1 MHVQIDQVVHLDGI
15 PVFYRKASVE
25 PLPVTSPASPALSV
39 ILPTYNRA
47 AFLPQAFSSI
57 DGQTFRDWELVVVDD
72 GSTDGTRGIIE
83 SLPSPLGDR
92 LRYVYQPNGGAYA
105 ARNTGLDHARGELIA
120 FFDSDD
126 EWLPYHLQDCW
137 DALQRHADVHWVYG
151 ASRLVDDATGA
162 ELAPNSFYVDGRPR
176 PFRRLR
182 THHRGALHVFD
193 EPDLISRILGGAGLY
208 AGLQNSVIRR
218 GVFDRLR
225 FHSEARNEA
234 EDQVFLIRA
243 LFAGFRLAYF
253 DRVHHVYHVHA
264 ANSSASARGLSMQR
278 QARIYEDLI
287 RGFEELP
294 SLVPLTASQ
303 RRALNNKLARE
314 YFWHLGYA
322 TYWKAGRR
330 REAVRAYEQA
340 LKLAPLRL
348 AYWKSYFAARLRMLL
363 PETSAR

>member
-1 MHVQIDQVVHLDGI
+1 M
-15 PVFYRKASVE
+15 
-25 PLPVTSPASPALSV
+25 TSPASPAVSI

-47 AFLPQAFSSI
+47 AFLPQAFASI
-57 DGQTFRDWELVVVDD
+57 DAQSFRDWELVVVDD
-72 GSTDGTRGIIE
+72 GSTDDTRGIIE
-83 SLPSPLGDR
+83 SLPLSLRDR

-126 EWLPYHLQDCW
+126 EWLPHHLRDCRE
-137 DALQRHADVHWVYG
+137 ALQRNPDVHWVYA

-162 ELAPNSFYVDGRPR
+162 ELASSSFYVNGQPR

-182 THHRGALHVFD
+182 TRQRGELHVFD
-193 EPDLISRILGGAGLY
+193 EPDLISRILEGAGLY
-208 AGLQNSVIRR
+208 AGLQNSLIRR
-218 GVFDRLR
+218 GVFERLR

-243 LFAGFRLAYF
+243 LSAGCTLAYF

-264 ANSSASARGLSMQR
+264 ANSSASARGMSVEK

-294 SLVPLTASQ
+294 SFVPLTARQ
-303 RRALNNKLARE
+303 RRALKDKLARE

-322 TYWKAGRR
+322 TYWQAGRYSD
-330 REAVRAYEQA
+330 AFRAYGHA
-340 LKLAPLRL
+340 IRL
-348 AYWKSYFAARLRMLL
+348 SPHRPSFWKSYLMARLRAAVGAQ
-363 PETSAR
+363 PKKPGRTQSRANG